1 MRLQFQTIFFY
12 CSLLLFFG
20 SCSQEEIP
28 LFHDVIPKQ
37 KLSLILIDM
46 HIIDGTIQ
54 SSNNNTREKI
64 RIEKEYYDSVIFQK
78 HGVTDSLFRA
88 SIEYYAIYGGVKDI
102 YSKVLD
108 SLNTVNAQLE
118 IARQKRINAQK
129 QNTNTE
135 HK

>member
-1 MRLQFQTIFFY
+1 M
-12 CSLLLFFG
+12 LLLLG
-20 SCSQEEIP
+20 GCSQEEIP

-46 HIIDGTIQ
+46 HIIDGIIQ
-54 SSNNNTREKI
+54 SSNNNAREKI
-64 RIEKEYYDSVIFQK
+64 RLEKEYYDSVIFQK

-118 IARQKRINAQK
+118 IARQKRINAK
-129 QNTNTE
+129 KKTTSTE
-135 HK
+135 RK